1 MTQSTAKHIP
11 FAIHHETQGEL
22 TNRRTMSA
30 ATEQGNFFK
39 ICNSMYMRCTENSDV
54 YWRSGLR
61 RVGKHW
67 HKDQREWENQ
77 VTKLALGEEDSRV
90 KLL

>member
-1 MTQSTAKHIP
+1 MWPPDVQLAVRLCGHVPLRPSVRTQMTQSTAKHIP

-54 YWRSGLR
+54 Y
-61 RVGKHW
+61 
-67 HKDQREWENQ
+67 
-77 VTKLALGEEDSRV
+77 
-90 KLL
+90 